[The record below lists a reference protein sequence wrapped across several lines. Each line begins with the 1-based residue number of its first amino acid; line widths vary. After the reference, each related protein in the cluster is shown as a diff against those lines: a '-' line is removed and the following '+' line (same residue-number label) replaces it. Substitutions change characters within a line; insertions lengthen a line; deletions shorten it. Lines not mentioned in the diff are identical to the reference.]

1 MEPGR
6 SPIKR
11 ARVLLISGEE
21 ALRGGV
27 ASALE
32 GAGFQVT
39 HVPDGYQ
46 GLHSMYEAS
55 PDLVIMAED
64 LPPMGGAQVCSRLR
78 QASHLPIIVLGS
90 GEKEETGEIEMLEL
104 GADAYM
110 AKPPDPA
117 ELVARVR
124 SLLRRKGPNC
134 DGHGGS
140 PGSGPEQG
148 TARRR
153 NGSGSLTNTELSLLS
168 CLVLNEGRLVSHSQ
182 LVSEVWA
189 GKQVSRDCLKFYVRR
204 LRDRLSTVLGGPG
217 YIINQRGLGYRFSRT
232 M

>member
-1 MEPGR
+1 MGPGR

-11 ARVLLISGEE
+11 ARVLLISGKE
-21 ALRGGV
+21 ALRAGV

-32 GAGFQVT
+32 EAGFQVT

-46 GLHSMYEAS
+46 GLRSVYEAS

-64 LPPMGGAQVCSRLR
+64 LPPAGGAQVCSRLR
-78 QASHLPIIVLGS
+78 QVSHLPIIVLGS
-90 GEKEETGEIEMLEL
+90 GGTKGTGEIEMLEV

-110 AKPPDPA
+110 PKPPNPA

-124 SLLRRKGPNC
+124 SLLRRKRPDR
-134 DGHGGS
+134 DGRGGDS
-140 PGSGPEQG
+140 GSVPEQG

-153 NGSGSLTNTELSLLS
+153 NGSGDLTSTESSLLS
-168 CLVLNEGRLVSHSQ
+168 CLVLNEGRVVSHSQ

-204 LRDRLSTVLGGPG
+204 LRDKLSGVLGGPG
-217 YIINQRGLGYRFSRT
+217 YILNHRGVGYRFSRT